1 MNARRELA
9 LAGLVALVVLAASA
23 SLTRAFSDGAWFRP
37 TVLAVLGAVAVAA
50 GVRRLG
56 VGALLSAATS
66 LVGLGLLTHVLHLPS
81 GPLLPGAEQLAQ
93 ARELF
98 EVGLLQLRDEPAPT
112 IPTTALQLLVTTGAW
127 IVAHLVH
134 EVAVRLRLPGMAL
147 VPAATLWAVPLAMP
161 QPPGRSWPTA
171 LPFLL
176 AAGALLLVES
186 DVDVAGWTRERLLP
200 RLTPAGAAIGALA
213 VLAGTFAPGLLPG
226 YGEPSWLELGAG
238 GAPRGYQPIVDVG
251 DRLRLPDDRA
261 VLQVTS
267 PRPVYLRLAALETFD
282 GNTWRLGPPGESS
295 FTPERTELFRADEP
309 LPFETAIAS
318 ADDVRIGVEVLD
330 LENIY
335 VPVPYQPVQLDGPG
349 ADQMVW
355 STTGGFVAT
364 GELRENE
371 IGGTLRTGVREG
383 LTYEVLS
390 AVPSPEPATLR
401 AVEPDP
407 DEVAP
412 WLELPDAASGRW
424 DAFGAQAEQV
434 YEAFGARSTLD
445 RTLALQTW
453 FTSTGGFTYSLDDIG
468 PLRGPTALDTF
479 VFDTRV
485 GYCEYFATAMAV
497 MLRATG
503 IPARVAVGFLPGAP
517 DPDLEPTAGLDGDVY
532 EVRSSDAHAW
542 VEVLFPGQGWIKF
555 DPTPRADGSTLPPT
569 ADQLDPLEQV
579 PAPDAPGDDQ
589 PVPDGPFDLPPGE
602 LPEPDLPAQDTQ
614 GSPADDAAGQDGG
627 LVLPGV
633 LGLALLGLAGAGV
646 WLRRRSSA
654 GSAPAAER
662 VLAAQH
668 RVLRT
673 GAALGL
679 PRPWAATAPE
689 VLHAWASAG
698 RADAMD
704 AARLAHLAQRAAFA
718 HPRARP
724 DEVHA
729 DEAEQLAAALV
740 AGLRQGAA
748 LRDRLLAPGRPLAGA
763 ALVGVQR
770 LRGDTRRTA
779 ADDR

>member
-9 LAGLVALVVLAASA
+9 LAALVALVVLAASA
-23 SLTRAFSDGAWFRP
+23 SLTRAFSDAAWVRP
-37 TVLAVLGAVAVAA
+37 TVLAVLVAVAVAA

-56 VGALLSAATS
+56 VGALLAAATS
-66 LVGLGLLTHVLHLPS
+66 LVGLGLLTYVLHLPS
-81 GPLLPGAEQLAQ
+81 GPLLPGVEQLAQ
-93 ARELF
+93 ARELLDA
-98 EVGLLQLRDEPAPT
+98 GLGQLRDEPAPT

-127 IVAHLVH
+127 VVAHLVH

-147 VPAATLWAVPLAMP
+147 VPAATLWAVPLALP
-161 QPPGRSWPTA
+161 QPAGRSWPTA

-176 AAGALLLVES
+176 AAVALLLVES

-282 GNTWRLGPPGESS
+282 GNTWRLGPPGETS
-295 FTPERTELFRADEP
+295 FSPDRTELFRADEQ
-309 LPFETAIAS
+309 LPFETAIAT
-318 ADDVRIGVEVLD
+318 ADDVRLGVEVLD

-335 VPVPYQPVQLDGPG
+335 VPVPYQPVQLAGPG
-349 ADQMVW
+349 AEQMVW

-383 LTYEVLS
+383 LSYEVLA
-390 AVPSPEPATLR
+390 AVPAPEPATLR
-401 AVEPDP
+401 AVEPEP
-407 DEVAP
+407 AEVAP

-434 YEAFGARSTLD
+434 YEAFGATSTLD

-497 MLRATG
+497 MLRASG
-503 IPARVAVGFLPGAP
+503 IPARVAVGFLPGSP
-517 DPDLEPTAGLDGDVY
+517 DPDLEPTTGIDGDVY

-569 ADQLDPLEQV
+569 ADQLDPLDRV
-579 PAPDAPGDDQ
+579 PQPDAPGDDQ
-589 PVPDGPFDLPPGE
+589 PVPDTPDLPQGE
-602 LPEPDLPAQDTQ
+602 LPEPTLPDQ
-614 GSPADDAAGQDGG
+614 GTPAAGGDAEQDAGS
-627 LVLPGV
+627 VLPVV
-633 LGLALLGLAGAGV
+633 LGLALLGLAGAGL
-646 WLRRRSSA
+646 WLRRSRPSGHTS
-654 GSAPAAER
+654 PAAER
-662 VLAAQH
+662 VLAAQR
-668 RVLRT
+668 RVLDT
-673 GAALGL
+673 GEALGL
-679 PRPWAATAPE
+679 ARPRAATAVE
-689 VLHAWASAG
+689 LLHLWASAG
-698 RADAMD
+698 RLDTDD
-704 AARLAHLAQRAAFA
+704 AARLARLAQRAAFA
-718 HPRARP
+718 HPRARH
-724 DEVHA
+724 DEAGA

-740 AGLRQGAA
+740 AR
-748 LRDRLLAPGRPLAGA
+748 LRDGATARDRVLAPGRPLVGA
-763 ALVGVQR
+763 ARAGVQR
-770 LRGDTRRTA
+770 LRGGA
-779 ADDR
+779 QDDRPGA